1 MSERSE
7 PFFADDELERQI
19 RLLASSIAFPATPD
33 IATAIRAEL
42 RAQPLVIQHRR
53 RWTAPV
59 IVAAAII
66 LLLLG
71 GSLALF
77 PSARHAVAGWFDLPG
92 ISIFVSDTTPTPGPA
107 TPEALLSA
115 RFGPAIS
122 LAQASAAV
130 DFPILL
136 PDHPAVTGDNA
147 VYVSQQGTQGQTA
160 VLIAYPVSD
169 TLPEA
174 AQSGAGLLIV
184 EFSSTSDA
192 VWGMKSVSP
201 GTTIDVVQVNGHD
214 ALWIGGTHFLTL
226 APGDSSVIP
235 QTQPPVESANVLAWN
250 SNSVTYRLEADLPL
264 DTMIEIAESMTP
276 IP

>member
-7 PFFADDELERQI
+7 PFFADDEIERQL
-19 RLLASSIAFPATPD
+19 RLLAASIAFPTTPD
-33 IATAIRAEL
+33 IATAISAEL
-42 RAQPLVIQHRR
+42 RAQPLMIQHRR
-53 RWTAPV
+53 RWTSPV
-59 IVAAAII
+59 IVAAAIV

-77 PSARHAVAGWFDLPG
+77 PSARHTVAGWFDLPG

-107 TPEALLSA
+107 TPEPSLSA
-115 RFGPAIS
+115 RFGPPIS

-136 PDHPAVTGDNA
+136 PNHPAVTGGNA
-147 VYVSQQGTQGQTA
+147 VYVSPQGTQGQAA

-184 EFSSTSDA
+184 EFSSTADS
-192 VWGMKSVSP
+192 VWAMKSVSP
-201 GTTIDVVQVNGHD
+201 GTTIDVVQVNGQD

-226 APGDSSVIP
+226 APGDSAVIP
-235 QTQPPVESANVLAWN
+235 QTQTPRESANVLAWN
-250 SNSVTYRLEADLPL
+250 LNGVTYRLEADLPR

-276 IP
+276 MP

>member
-7 PFFADDELERQI
+7 PFFSDDELERQL
-19 RLLASSIAFPATPD
+19 RMLADSIAFPSTPD
-33 IATAIRAEL
+33 IAAAISAEL
-42 RAQPLVIQHRR
+42 HTQPVILQHPR
-53 RWTAPV
+53 RWIAPAL
-59 IVAAAII
+59 VAAAIV

-107 TPEALLSA
+107 TPEPSLSA
-115 RFGPAIS
+115 RFGPPIS

-136 PDHPAVTGDNA
+136 PNHPAVTGGNA
-147 VYVSQQGTQGQTA
+147 VYVSPQGTQGQAA

-184 EFSSTSDA
+184 EFSSTADS
-192 VWGMKSVSP
+192 VWAMKSVSP

-226 APGDSSVIP
+226 APGDSAVIP
-235 QTQPPVESANVLAWN
+235 QTQTPRESANVLAWN
-250 SNSVTYRLEADLPL
+250 LNGVTYRLEADLPR

-276 IP
+276 MP

>member
-7 PFFADDELERQI
+7 PFFADDDLERQL
-19 RLLASSIAFPATPD
+19 RLLADSIAFPSTPD
-33 IATAIRAEL
+33 IATAISAEL
-42 RAQPLVIQHRR
+42 HAQLVVIHRR
-53 RWTAPV
+53 RRWIAPA
-59 IVAAAII
+59 IVAAAIV

-77 PSARHAVAGWFDLPG
+77 PRARHAVAGWFDLPG
-92 ISIFVSDTTPTPGPA
+92 ISIFVGDTTPTPGPA
-107 TPEALLSA
+107 TPEPPLSA
-115 RFGPAIS
+115 RFGPPVS

-136 PDHPAVTGDNA
+136 PDHPGFAGGSA
-147 VYVSQQGTQGQTA
+147 IYVAQQGTQGQTA

-184 EFSSTSDA
+184 EFSATSDS
-192 VWGMKSVSP
+192 VWAMKSVNP
-201 GTTIDVVQVNGHD
+201 GTTIEVVQVNGHD
-214 ALWIGGTHFLTL
+214 ALWIGGTHMLTL
-226 APGDSSVIP
+226 IPGDTSVVPGTPI
-235 QTQPPVESANVLAWN
+235 VRESANMLAWN
-250 SNSVTYRLEADLPL
+250 INGVTYRLEADLPL
-264 DTMIEIAESMTP
+264 DTMIAIAESLAP